1 MYYLYAKIAYICVC
15 MKTLTTLIWCL
26 FVAKLTFSVTVYDT
40 LYINK
45 APYTLGSFTFQACV
59 FNDSVNFKL
68 ENVIIE
74 LNEGDDLQLHVVN
87 NDILEHT
94 FTVDGIVDANNNIPA
109 GGVKDFSLSFTTIG
123 AYRFYS
129 DKFYGKHLGASS
141 IIMYGYEN
149 YPRYYW
155 NMFEQ
160 SASLSQDIA
169 TQQVNTIPFTYQPDI
184 FTINLKVYPDLEN
197 DIHAKINQQVGDTIY
212 ITVLNSGKMFHTLHF
227 HGYHVE
233 IITASIN
240 SKYNGWS
247 KDSFGILIDEILL
260 LRLVPDQPGL
270 FPVHEHNLI
279 NVTTN
284 GVYLGGMLNLLNIQP

>member
-1 MYYLYAKIAYICVC
+1 MRKILLTSLCIIVAKI
-15 MKTLTTLIWCL
+15 
-26 FVAKLTFSVTVYDT
+26 TFSATVYDT

-59 FNDSVNFKL
+59 FNDSANFKL
-68 ENVIIE
+68 QNVIIE
-74 LNEGDDLQLHVVN
+74 LNENDNLQLHVIN
-87 NDILEHT
+87 NDTLEHT
-94 FTVDGIVDANNNIPA
+94 FTIDGIVDNNNLISA
-109 GGVKDFSLSFTTIG
+109 GGTKDFTINFSTKG

-149 YPRYYW
+149 YPKYYW

-160 SASLSQDIA
+160 SDTLSQEIA
-169 TQQVNTIPFTYQPDI
+169 NLQTNSIPFTYQPDI
-184 FTINLKVYPDLEN
+184 FTINLKVFPNLEN
-197 DIHAKINQQVGDTIY
+197 DPYAKVSQQVGDTIY

-233 IITASIN
+233 IIDATIN
-240 SKYNGWS
+240 TKYNGWV
-247 KDSFGILIDEILL
+247 KDSFGILENEIVLV
-260 LRLVPDQPGL
+260 RLVPDQAGMY
-270 FPVHEHNLI
+270 PVHEHNLI

-284 GVYLGGMLNLLNIQP
+284 GVYPGGMLNLIDIQP